1 MSRAD
6 DCWSGCDGVGGG
18 VVVVAR
24 RSKTITGKIT
34 QLLHGGVGGGQRQ
47 IVSRNAFHDYCGTN
61 VSTHTP
67 THPPTTQGLPADTVY
82 TLPHIHTGTRETAT
96 LSESEEKS

>member
-1 MSRAD
+1 MIARR
-6 DCWSGCDGVGGG
+6 GVMVWGG
-18 VVVVAR
+18 VVVVAG

-67 THPPTTQGLPADTVY
+67 KCLPTDTVRSY
-82 TLPHIHTGTRETAT
+82 IHTETRETAT
-96 LSESEEKS
+96 LSGSEEKS